1 MPKPR
6 KRRPP
11 ADSTPRGQR
20 PPGQVG
26 RRPSGPGF
34 LFLVGVMWIGCGV
47 VALVA
52 LTASWKFIPA
62 VVFIGLGFLW
72 LRGAAT
78 AINRQEA
85 RGSSS

>member
-1 MPKPR
+1 
-6 KRRPP
+6 
-11 ADSTPRGQR
+11 
-20 PPGQVG
+20 
-26 RRPSGPGF
+26 
-34 LFLVGVMWIGCGV
+34 MWIGCGV